1 VPAAAAVVPAALAP
15 QRPPRDFAEARQ
27 LILEGQYEAG
37 IKAMQ
42 TLGFDDRPD
51 GAAYVGLAHRRLG
64 RIAEAQAW
72 YERALRG
79 NPGHLLTLSFDG
91 MLRAEQGD
99 LARAR
104 ENLEKIRQLCGGTT
118 CTEYRALEV
127 VLAGAAR

>member
-1 VPAAAAVVPAALAP
+1 
-15 QRPPRDFAEARQ
+15 
-27 LILEGQYEAG
+27 
-37 IKAMQ
+37 
-42 TLGFDDRPD
+42 
-51 GAAYVGLAHRRLG
+51 
-64 RIAEAQAW
+64 
-72 YERALRG
+72 
-79 NPGHLLTLSFDG
+79 